1 MAERDRRF
9 AEVVVPAKPD
19 RVFHYEIPAALRAGV
34 KPGVR
39 VRVSFGRRTLDA
51 YVVGVVDRADVEQVK
66 PIASV
71 LDPDPIILPA
81 VFALCRWISEYY
93 LAPWG
98 KVLAH
103 ALPTGLKVSAE
114 KRIVLTASGRV
125 VDPTTVRGAGRRLL
139 EALRSYERAVGL
151 SQLAASVGSLAGLRP
166 LIERGWVEEAP
177 RASEP
182 RPRRRAYVE
191 LISPDAP
198 SAAPAGRAPR
208 QTAVLEALAARG
220 GGAFLAEL
228 GPAAAGPSRA
238 LASRGLVTIVQR
250 DVERDPYGAV
260 ADEPAAPTLTAHQRR
275 AVDALS
281 EALRTRRFAPYLL
294 WGVTGSGKTEVYL
307 QAMAAALA
315 EGRSCLLLVPE
326 IALTGQIV
334 HRVRGR
340 FGRQV
345 AVLHSGLSD
354 AERFEAWT
362 RVRRGEARIALGTRS
377 ALFAPLR
384 DVGVIIVDEEQDGSY
399 KQEDGVRYHAR
410 DSAMVLGRQTEA
422 VVVLGSATPSL
433 ESYANAASG
442 RYGLL
447 HLPERVESRPLP
459 AIRVVDLRAERE
471 KDDLLSEALREGIGT
486 RLSRGEQV
494 LLLLNRRGYAPVVLC
509 HDCGA
514 SSRCPQ
520 CSVGLTFHR
529 GRGRLCCHYC
539 GFTERPSDRCKA
551 CGSHRVAMHG
561 VGTEQVEERLRR
573 EWPAARVARMD
584 RDTTRTRFAHDA
596 LLDGMRRGATD
607 ILVGTQMIAKGHD
620 LPNVTLVGI
629 INADV
634 GLSLPDFRATER
646 IFQLL
651 AQAAGRAGRGDLVGE
666 VILQTRRPSHEAFLF
681 AQQHDV
687 SGFYERELARRR
699 ELGYPPFGRLVI
711 VLITG
716 VDESRVMAAA
726 QRSAEAVKDDLPSGV
741 SLLGPAPAPLWR
753 LKGRHRWQIVLKGP
767 RNAAVRQAVCVLLA
781 RTKSLGLPS
790 GVTLDVNVDPHHVL

>member
-1 MAERDRRF
+1 MAERDQRF

-19 RVFHYEIPAALRAGV
+19 RVFHYEIPAALRVGV

-39 VRVSFGRRTLDA
+39 VRVSFGRRMLDA

-66 PIASV
+66 PIAAV
-71 LDPDPIILPA
+71 LDPEPILLPA

-98 KVLAH
+98 KVLAN

-114 KRIVLTASGRV
+114 KRISLTASGLA
-125 VDPTTVRGAGRRLL
+125 VDPATVRGAGRRLL
-139 EALRSYERAVGL
+139 EALRTHERGIGL
-151 SQLAASVGSLAGLRP
+151 SQLAAAAGSLAGLST
-166 LIERGWVEEAP
+166 LMERGWVEETQ
-177 RASEP
+177 RASDP
-182 RPRRRAYVE
+182 RLRRRAYVE
-191 LISPDAP
+191 LIGPPSPAP
-198 SAAPAGRAPR
+198 RVARAPR

-220 GGAFLAEL
+220 QGAFVAEL
-228 GPAAAGPSRA
+228 GPEAAGPCRA
-238 LASRGLVTIVQR
+238 LASRGLVRISQR
-250 DVERDPYGAV
+250 EVERDPYGAV
-260 ADEPAAPTLTAHQRR
+260 VVDSTGPTLTPHQRK
-275 AVDALS
+275 AVDVLN
-281 EALRTRRFAPYLL
+281 EAVRTRRFAPYLL

-307 QAMAAALA
+307 QALAAALA

-334 HRVRGR
+334 QRVRGR

-384 DVGVIIVDEEQDGSY
+384 DLGVIIVDEEQDGSY

-410 DSAMVLGRQTEA
+410 DSAMVLGRQTDA

-433 ESYANAASG
+433 ESYANAMSG

-447 HLPERVESRPLP
+447 HLPERVESRALP

-471 KDDLLSEALREGIGT
+471 QDALLSEALREGIT
-486 RLSRGEQV
+486 ARLSRGEQV

-539 GFTERPSDRCKA
+539 GFAVRPTDRCEG
-551 CGSHRVAMHG
+551 CGSHRVALHG

-573 EWPAARVARMD
+573 EWPTARVARMD
-584 RDTTRTRFAHDA
+584 RDTTRTRFAHDT
-596 LLDGMRRGATD
+596 LLDGMRRRETD

-687 SGFYERELARRR
+687 AGFYERELARRR

-711 VLITG
+711 ILIAG
-716 VDESRVMAAA
+716 ADESRVMAAA
-726 QRSAEAVKDDLPSGV
+726 QRLAEAVKDDLPSGV

-753 LKGRHRWQIVLKGP
+753 LKGRHRWQLILKGP
-767 RNAAVRQAVCVLLA
+767 RNAAVREATRALLA
-781 RTKSLGLPS
+781 RTKDLGLPS
-790 GVTLDVNVDPHHVL
+790 GVTLDANVDPHHVL

>member
-1 MAERDRRF
+1 
-9 AEVVVPAKPD
+9 
-19 RVFHYEIPAALRAGV
+19 
-34 KPGVR
+34 
-39 VRVSFGRRTLDA
+39 
-51 YVVGVVDRADVEQVK
+51 
-66 PIASV
+66 
-71 LDPDPIILPA
+71 
-81 VFALCRWISEYY
+81 
-93 LAPWG
+93 
-98 KVLAH
+98 
-103 ALPTGLKVSAE
+103 
-114 KRIVLTASGRV
+114 
-125 VDPTTVRGAGRRLL
+125 
-139 EALRSYERAVGL
+139 
-151 SQLAASVGSLAGLRP
+151 
-166 LIERGWVEEAP
+166 
-177 RASEP
+177 
-182 RPRRRAYVE
+182 
-191 LISPDAP
+191 
-198 SAAPAGRAPR
+198 
-208 QTAVLEALAARG
+208 
-220 GGAFLAEL
+220 
-228 GPAAAGPSRA
+228 
-238 LASRGLVTIVQR
+238 LVTIVQR

-260 ADEPAAPTLTAHQRR
+260 ADEPPAPTLTAHQRR
-275 AVDALS
+275 AVDALG

-687 SGFYERELARRR
+687 AGFYERELARRR